1 MNKTIQMLFDEHA
14 VISNA
19 VDAAKNAKSYLGK
32 NDMGYE
38 RTVRDLLTFF
48 KNYGD
53 NFHHQKEEEILF
65 PEMKKKNELLADGIL
80 KEMTDNHE
88 EFREKLK
95 NIEKY
100 LDDKNYSSA
109 NQELESYCEALLDHI
124 AVENDEVFQI
134 AETILSEN
142 ELENIFGRFE
152 DCDIVTGILEKQEL
166 AEMADEIRKNL
177 HYAD

>member
-1 MNKTIQMLFDEHA
+1 MNKTLQMLFDEHA
-14 VISNA
+14 VITDA
-19 VDAAKNAKSYLGK
+19 IDAAKNAKSYLGK

-88 EFREKLK
+88 EFRDKLK
-95 NIEKY
+95 GIEKCI
-100 LDDKNYSSA
+100 DEKNYPQA
-109 NQELESYCEALLDHI
+109 QKELEIYCEALLDHI

-134 AETILSEN
+134 AETLFTED
-142 ELENIFGRFE
+142 ELEKIFCRFE
-152 DCDIVTGILEKQEL
+152 DCDIETGVLEKQEL
-166 AEMADEIRKNL
+166 AELAEEIRKNL
-177 HYAD
+177 QHT